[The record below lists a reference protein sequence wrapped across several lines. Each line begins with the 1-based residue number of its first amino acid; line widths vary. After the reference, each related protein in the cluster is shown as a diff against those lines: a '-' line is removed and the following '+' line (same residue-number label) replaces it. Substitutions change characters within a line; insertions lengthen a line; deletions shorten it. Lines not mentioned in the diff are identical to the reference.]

1 MSLHDTP
8 RYRQSHGQ
16 AAARADHLYDD
27 PAPALQ
33 PHDPRDPYVG
43 NGYHASGAAYR
54 SRSPEGGTLTALL
67 SNVARTAQQTFSSS
81 SSSSNGA
88 MPFSNRNGHGP
99 NGGAWSNFVPKLA
112 PSSSPGPSSS
122 APASLAAYLPSTST
136 AGFIFL
142 CCLWYLSSAF
152 SSNTG
157 KSILTRFRYPVTLT
171 FVQFAF
177 VAGYCVVVLFVRE
190 RLGGAT
196 GHASGGLSR
205 RRMSVSTM
213 GGWGIRKPSRH
224 MFHGTFMMS
233 LFQIAGH
240 VFSSMA
246 IARVPV
252 STVHTIKALS
262 PLFTVLSYAALFGVR
277 YSTAT
282 YVALLPLTVGVM
294 LACSFDLRANAVG
307 FLCALGSTFIFVA
320 QNIFSKKLLPKE
332 NTGAVSAEEKAG
344 PSSSS
349 SSGDGSGT
357 GVAGSAKLD
366 KLNLLLYSS
375 GMAFFLMIPIWLYSD
390 ASALFFAPAK
400 AVSPHASAIVDDSPT
415 RTLVFYFF
423 ANGTVHFAQ
432 NLLAFSLLAR
442 TSPVTYSIASLVKR
456 IAVICIAIVWSG
468 QHVSLVQAVGMTS
481 TFGGLW
487 MYNRAKSDVDKGEK
501 RRTQVEK
508 RHDMSLPTT
517 VGDVRDLDGGVTPPP
532 PSSLPSGAYAGGPT
546 SPRAPAPPHAHSHP
560 YGADPSSHHVV
571 GASSVYASPAL
582 APSAGGGGGG
592 HGSHAHNSPY
602 AAAAAPQP
610 HHVSASASAHTSP
623 GVAAGRHPN
632 GGSGLTNGFT
642 SSGGGGGAPSS
653 SSIGGGPSMAR
664 NRTASAS
671 REPPRD
677 RSAVAAM
684 EQWEKAH
691 AGGGAH
697 TVPASLFSSPVSV
710 GGEGAYR

>member
-1 MSLHDTP
+1 MSHHDAP
-8 RYRQSHGQ
+8 RHRQSYGQ
-16 AAARADHLYDD
+16 AAQRGDYPYD
-27 PAPALQ
+27 Q
-33 PHDPRDPYVG
+33 PSHDAKDPYQ
-43 NGYHASGAAYR
+43 NGYHAAGAAFR
-54 SRSPEGGTLTALL
+54 PRSPQDGAGTLTAFL
-67 SNVARTAQQTFSSS
+67 STVARSAQQTFS
-81 SSSSNGA
+81 GA
-88 MPFSNRNGHGP
+88 GSAGGSGAPFGNIT
-99 NGGAWSNFVPKLA
+99 NGGSTPLANLLPKL
-112 PSSSPGPSSS
+112 PSSSRDGSAS
-122 APASLAAYLPSTST
+122 APTSIVAYLPSTST

-177 VAGYCVVVLFVRE
+177 VAGYCVVILFLRE
-190 RLGGAT
+190 RVGGAT

-205 RRMSVSTM
+205 RRGSVTTM

-277 YSTAT
+277 YSSAT

-344 PSSSS
+344 PSGGSSAGAS
-349 SSGDGSGT
+349 T
-357 GVAGSAKLD
+357 GAAGSAKLD
-366 KLNLLLYSS
+366 KLNLLFYSS

-390 ASALFFAPAK
+390 ASALLFSSTPATT
-400 AVSPHASAIVDDSPT
+400 AAAAADSST
-415 RTLVFYFF
+415 STLLFYFF

-468 QHVSLVQAVGMTS
+468 QHVSAVQALGMTS
-481 TFGGLW
+481 TFVGLW

-517 VGDVRDLDGGVTPPP
+517 VGDARDLDGGVTPPP
-532 PSSLPSGAYAGGPT
+532 PSGPLPAGAYTGGPL
-546 SPRAPAPPHAHSHP
+546 SPRAAAPP
-560 YGADPSSHHVV
+560 Y
-571 GASSVYASPAL
+571 
-582 APSAGGGGGG
+582 
-592 HGSHAHNSPY
+592 
-602 AAAAAPQP
+602 
-610 HHVSASASAHTSP
+610 ASASDPHPPSFAPAHAPVHVHAPPPPPYAHSSAAPISPSSLHPPGAANGFSP
-623 GVAAGRHPN
+623 GASAA
-632 GGSGLTNGFT
+632 T
-642 SSGGGGGAPSS
+642 
-653 SSIGGGPSMAR
+653 AR
-664 NRTASAS
+664 NRTASTS

-677 RSAVAAM
+677 RGAAASAGA
-684 EQWEKAH
+684 EQREKAH
-691 AGGGAH
+691 GHHVVGIQPVPNSLFGGAPVAVGGGGA
-697 TVPASLFSSPVSV
+697 
-710 GGEGAYR
+710 YR

>member
-8 RYRQSHGQ
+8 RHRQSHGQ
-16 AAARADHLYDD
+16 AAARADHPYDD
-27 PAPALQ
+27 PTPAPQ
-33 PHDPRDPYVG
+33 PHDLRDPYLG
-43 NGYHASGAAYR
+43 NGYHAPGAAYR

-67 SNVARTAQQTFSSS
+67 SNVARTAQQTFSSTS
-81 SSSSNGA
+81 SGPSNGA
-88 MPFSNRNGHGP
+88 MPFSNLNGHGGGGT
-99 NGGAWSNFVPKLA
+99 NGALSNFLPKLA
-112 PSSSPGPSSS
+112 PSSSSSARDGPSSS
-122 APASLAAYLPSTST
+122 PASLASYLPSTST

-277 YSTAT
+277 YSSAT

-332 NTGAVSAEEKAG
+332 NTGAISAEEKAG

-349 SSGDGSGT
+349 SGGGGSGT

-400 AVSPHASAIVDDSPT
+400 AVPAHAIADESPT

-508 RHDMSLPTT
+508 RHDMTLPTT

-546 SPRAPAPPHAHSHP
+546 SPRAPAPPHAHPHSHSHASP
-560 YGADPSSHHVV
+560 YGADPSS
-571 GASSVYASPAL
+571 AYASPAA
-582 APSAGGGGGG
+582 APSGGGGY
-592 HGSHAHNSPY
+592 GSHAHNSPY
-602 AAAAAPQP
+602 AAPSP
-610 HHVSASASAHTSP
+610 HHSSASASAHTSP
-623 GVAAGRHPN
+623 GGAAGLHPK
-632 GGSGLTNGFT
+632 GGASSAGIANGFA
-642 SSGGGGGAPSS
+642 SSAG
-653 SSIGGGPSMAR
+653 GGGPSMAR

-691 AGGGAH
+691 AGGAH
-697 TVPASLFSSPVSV
+697 TVPASLYSSPVSV